1 MVNLLGPA
9 MNMTNAMP
17 CKPHVA
23 AQGHCLALAEVM
35 VMWRWE
41 SVLLNDFLNW
51 SLKMQWA
58 M

>member
-1 MVNLLGPA
+1 MI
-9 MNMTNAMP
+9 NAMP
-17 CKPHVA
+17 CKPRVA
-23 AQGHCLALAEVM
+23 AQGHCLVLAEFM